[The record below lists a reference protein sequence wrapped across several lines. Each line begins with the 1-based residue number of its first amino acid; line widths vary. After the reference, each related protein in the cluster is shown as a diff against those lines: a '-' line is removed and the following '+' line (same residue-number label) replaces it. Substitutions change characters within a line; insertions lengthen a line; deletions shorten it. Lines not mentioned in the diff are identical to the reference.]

1 MCKYFHGNTFHVLE
15 YHNLFYDGE
24 KASNVIKQ
32 QKTGKWLLVL
42 RAYTRFQI
50 KTFLNCYSLTVWINP
65 IEKGEFLNDIDS
77 GNSVVWMF
85 NDWNN
90 GSRQNFI
97 LSHLFSK
104 PLGQE
109 VDSKQI
115 MDKESK
121 KIFCF
126 DER

>member
-1 MCKYFHGNTFHVLE
+1 
-15 YHNLFYDGE
+15 
-24 KASNVIKQ
+24 
-32 QKTGKWLLVL
+32 
-42 RAYTRFQI
+42 
-50 KTFLNCYSLTVWINP
+50 
-65 IEKGEFLNDIDS
+65 
-77 GNSVVWMF
+77 MF

-104 PLGQE
+104 PPGQE

-115 MDKESK
+115 KDKESK
-121 KIFCF
+121 KIFSF

>member
-1 MCKYFHGNTFHVLE
+1 M
-15 YHNLFYDGE
+15 
-24 KASNVIKQ
+24 
-32 QKTGKWLLVL
+32 
-42 RAYTRFQI
+42 
-50 KTFLNCYSLTVWINP
+50 WINP
-65 IEKGEFLNDIDS
+65 IQKGEFLNDIDS
-77 GNSVVWMF
+77 ENSVVWMF

-104 PLGQE
+104 PPGQE

-115 MDKESK
+115 KDKESK

-126 DER
+126 DEI